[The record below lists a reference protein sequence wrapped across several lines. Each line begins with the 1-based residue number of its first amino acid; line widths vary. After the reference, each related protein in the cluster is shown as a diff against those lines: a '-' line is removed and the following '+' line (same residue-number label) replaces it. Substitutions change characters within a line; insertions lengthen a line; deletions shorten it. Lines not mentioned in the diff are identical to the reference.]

1 MVKKLV
7 FTDADFSANA
17 IPVDPRLRL
26 RSSMLVQGL
35 IAESG
40 GIRTDSPYANRASKI
55 TLTSIDEYSSITIPA
70 GMQWCACFFKEDGTP
85 QGQGSATWMKN
96 ETGSAQTYRFDSAVN
111 FLNNTFR
118 YCTIGLGYVSGSTLP
133 VADFDTTV
141 EVYLIPAG
149 PVAELR
155 ITSSMVEEGMM
166 NYSDGSL
173 NTTPPSMDKRV
184 SYRTVTYLSEYPRI
198 QIPSGIKFAV
208 LYMKADGTVYNPNE
222 ALNQWTETPG
232 SSGGGI
238 VDITSALKQN
248 HTTSPGPCYYLT
260 FGTID
265 NTKLNPSD
273 LDSTYEIKL
282 LGPVG

>member
-17 IPVDPRLRL
+17 IPADPRLRL

-40 GIRTDSPYANRASKI
+40 GIRSVTEYMNRASKI
-55 TLTSIDEYSSITIPA
+55 TLTSIDEYSSITIPT

-85 QGQGSATWMKN
+85 PGQGSATWMKN
-96 ETGSAQTYRFDSAVN
+96 ETGSAQTYRFDSAAN

-118 YCTIGLGYVSGSTLP
+118 YCTIGLGYISGDTLP
-133 VADFDTTV
+133 IAAFDVAV
-141 EVYLIPAG
+141 EVYLVPAIPT
-149 PVAELR
+149 PEELR

-166 NYSDGSL
+166 NYSDGSI
-173 NTTPPSMDKRV
+173 NTTPPSMDKRL
-184 SYRTVTYLSEYPRI
+184 SYRTVTYLTDYSRI
-198 QIPSGIKFAV
+198 SIPSGIKWAV
-208 LYMKADGTVYNPNE
+208 LYMNPDGTVYNPSE

-238 VDITSALKQN
+238 VNITSALKQD
-248 HTTSPGPCYYLT
+248 HTNSAGPCYYLT
-260 FGTID
+260 FGNID

-282 LGPVG
+282 LR

>member
-55 TLTSIDEYSSITIPA
+55 TLTNIDEYHSVTIPA

-85 QGQGSATWMKN
+85 QGRGSATWVAN
-96 ETGSAQTYRFDSAVN
+96 NTDSAQTYRFDSAVN
-111 FLNNTFR
+111 FLDNTFR
-118 YCTIGLGYVSGSTLP
+118 YCTIGFGYVSGSTL
-133 VADFDTTV
+133 ATTAFDTDV
-141 EVYLIPAG
+141 EVYLVPKT
-149 PVAELR
+149 PTPEELR

-166 NYSDGSL
+166 NYSDGSI
-173 NTTPPSMDKRV
+173 NTTPPSMDKRL
-184 SYRTVTYLSEYPRI
+184 SYRTVTYLTDYSRI
-198 QIPSGIKFAV
+198 QIPSGIKYAV
-208 LYMKADGTVYNPNE
+208 LYMNPDGTVYNPNE

-260 FGTID
+260 FGAID
-265 NTKLNPSD
+265 NTKLYPED

-282 LGPVG
+282 LR